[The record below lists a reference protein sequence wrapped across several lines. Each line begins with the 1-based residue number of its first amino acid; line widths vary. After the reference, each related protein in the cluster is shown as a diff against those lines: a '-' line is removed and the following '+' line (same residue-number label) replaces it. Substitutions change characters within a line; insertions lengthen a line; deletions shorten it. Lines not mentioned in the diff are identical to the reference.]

1 MHDGP
6 ELEERRREDDGCAPE
21 ADVAVQV
28 GLPASVDTAPIASA
42 IPAWLSASFASVAA
56 AACGGGGDGT
66 AHPVAAQ
73 PPGTPATAAP
83 TPRGGAR
90 VEPIAGAGASRTRIA
105 HTVACSRASPTS
117 RARTRPTATSRSSER
132 RGAVTLRRALDPR
145 PHGGPVSSP

>member
-6 ELEERRREDDGCAPE
+6 ERDERRREDQDCAAE
-21 ADVAVQV
+21 ASAAVP
-28 GLPASVDTAPIASA
+28 PARPMAVDDAPTASA

-73 PPGTPATAAP
+73 PPGTAATAAP